1 MSAGVQNRAG
11 RDLCLR
17 EQHTKV
23 YHEVFGNH
31 TLCLSALSTFLC
43 FTLRS
48 HCDLERLQKDQ
59 PPHLCCRRE
68 ERDSLWAQE
77 ATLEDVVCV
86 SLSTLPAWL
95 VVEWGARVSLLGRD
109 QERAVA
115 WQPEASNGVTPLLG
129 GYQEQSQACL
139 ATLVLSMTH
148 LCPHAVCVSG
158 GSLSG
163 VALS

>member
-1 MSAGVQNRAG
+1 MIAEGPAPTPLLQAG
-11 RDLCLR
+11 RKGQSVGTGGHTGGCCLCLIV
-17 EQHTKV
+17 HLT
-23 YHEVFGNH
+23 
-31 TLCLSALSTFLC
+31 CLA
-43 FTLRS
+43 
-48 HCDLERLQKDQ
+48 
-59 PPHLCCRRE
+59 CCRM
-68 ERDSLWAQE
+68 
-77 ATLEDVVCV
+77 
-86 SLSTLPAWL
+86 
-95 VVEWGARVSLLGRD
+95 GARVSLLGRD

-115 WQPEASNGVTPLLG
+115 RQPEASNGVTPLLG